1 MKISKNE
8 LRKMIFET
16 VLREQEGKK
25 RKRGR
30 KLRDKINT
38 SLTGR
43 DTSSPGDAKIDVA
56 AAAAADDFRSA
67 NFETRA
73 APPAGGAKPSKA
85 PNPKIKQVQNLLN
98 SFLDEN
104 DNQLTVNGYWNPKVM
119 DIAMEKVM
127 SVFGVSNP
135 KRSWTM
141 MASEL
146 GFAPTL
152 QGLIGY
158 LIKKD
163 NDRVNK
169 IEDKEK
175 QKSFDSS
182 SLTPQKDDAKPEEN
196 GLKYPSSGGIKSSTP
211 DEIKENTA
219 LLIGL
224 FGGFPAA
231 GAPKKDPNKSWDSYT
246 DDEVVTMRNKIF
258 QLKPS
263 LRGKGK
269 KELAIEFL
277 KNNINYSEVKNRPG
291 DDIKKSHW
299 KSLLDKIE
307 SVDKPFDLDGV
318 DYTYPDGLQA
328 SIKLALKNAN
338 LKDLDASNESK
349 DTYGKSHGTLIRERY
364 WGRY

>member
-16 VLREQEGKK
+16 VLREQEAKK
-25 RKRGR
+25 KKPGR
-30 KLRDKINT
+30 KFRDKINT
-38 SLTGR
+38 FLTGR
-43 DTSSPGDAKIDVA
+43 DTSSPADSTLGVSTT
-56 AAAAADDFRSA
+56 AAAADTKSSKPDPK
-67 NFETRA
+67 A
-73 APPAGGAKPSKA
+73 APDASGAKPSKA
-85 PNPKIKQVQNLLN
+85 PNPRIEQVQKLLN
-98 SFLDEN
+98 SFLD
-104 DNQLTVNGYWNPKVM
+104 DKDTKLAVNGYWNPNEMDPVM
-119 DIAMEKVM
+119 KKVM
-127 SVFGVSNP
+127 SVFGVTEP
-135 KRSWTM
+135 ERSWKK
-141 MASEL
+141 MASGL

-277 KNNINYSEVKNRPG
+277 KNNINYSEVKDRPG
-291 DDIKKSHW
+291 DDIRKSHW

-318 DYTYPDGLQA
+318 DYAYPDGLQA

-338 LKDLDASNESK
+338 LKNLDASNESK

>member
-16 VLREQEGKK
+16 VLREKADTKK
-25 RKRGR
+25 KRGR
-30 KLRDKINT
+30 KIIDKINT
-38 SLTGR
+38 LFTGR
-43 DTSSPGDAKIDVA
+43 DTSSPADFPKNNSNTAAEYDTKSNANTRAEAPTA
-56 AAAAADDFRSA
+56 AAR
-67 NFETRA
+67 
-73 APPAGGAKPSKA
+73 PSKA
-85 PNPKIKQVQNLLN
+85 PNPRIEQVQKLLN
-98 SFLDEN
+98 SFLDVE
-104 DNQLTVNGYWNPKVM
+104 DTKLAVNGYWNPNEMDPVM
-119 DIAMEKVM
+119 KKVM
-127 SVFGVSNP
+127 SVFGVSEP
-135 KRSWTM
+135 ERSWTK
-141 MASEL
+141 MAPGLSA
-146 GFAPTL
+146 APTL

-163 NDRVNK
+163 DDRVNK
-169 IEDKEK
+169 IEVKEK
-175 QKSFDSS
+175 QKSFDSA
-182 SLTPQKDDAKPEEN
+182 SLTSQKDDAKPEEN

-211 DEIKENTA
+211 DEIKQNTA

-224 FGGFPAA
+224 FGSFPAA
-231 GAPKKDPNKSWDSYT
+231 GAPKKDPNKSWDSYAN
-246 DDEVVTMRNKIF
+246 DEVETMRNKIF

-263 LRGKGK
+263 LKDKDK

-277 KNNINYSEVKNRPG
+277 KNNINYSEVKDRPG
-291 DDIKKSHW
+291 DDIKKSRW

-307 SVDKPFDLDGV
+307 NVDKPFDLDGV

-338 LKDLDASNESK
+338 LKNLDTSNESK